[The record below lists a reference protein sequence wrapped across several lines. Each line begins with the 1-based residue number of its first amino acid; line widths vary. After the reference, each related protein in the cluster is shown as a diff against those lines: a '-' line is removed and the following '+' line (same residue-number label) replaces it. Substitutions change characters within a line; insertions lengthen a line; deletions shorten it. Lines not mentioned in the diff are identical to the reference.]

1 MKTERSFNMN
11 TRKRAVIRLIVAAL
25 AMLNAILTAAGI
37 NPIPFDEA
45 LVTEWLSYA
54 FDAAMLVWVW
64 WKDAPL
70 TRAGITGHDVMR
82 AIKEDGIEIL
92 DKLLDGEGVDNGEDI

>member
-1 MKTERSFNMN
+1 MDVKKKAIT
-11 TRKRAVIRLIVAAL
+11 RLIVAAI
-25 AMLNAILTAAGI
+25 AMFNAILTAAGV
-37 NPIPFDEA
+37 NPIPLDET
-45 LVTEWLSYA
+45 LVTELISYA
-54 FDAAMLVWVW
+54 FDLAMLVWVW

-92 DKLLDGEGVDNGEDI
+92 DKLLNGEDENNDKEI